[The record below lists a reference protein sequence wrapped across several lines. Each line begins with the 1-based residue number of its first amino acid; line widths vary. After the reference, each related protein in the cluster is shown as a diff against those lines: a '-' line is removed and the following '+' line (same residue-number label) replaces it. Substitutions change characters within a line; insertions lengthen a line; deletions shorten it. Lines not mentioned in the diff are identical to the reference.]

1 MSVIK
6 VTKRNFENEVMQSEK
21 TVLIDFWAS
30 WCSPCK
36 MISPIIDEIAHE
48 ASDIKICK
56 VNIDEEPELTQNFRV
71 MSIPTLTLIK
81 NGKVVGSSVGL
92 KSKAEIMKMIGR
104 YM

>member
-1 MSVIK
+1 
-6 VTKRNFENEVMQSEK
+6 MQSEK
-21 TVLIDFWAS
+21 TVLIDFLAS

-36 MISPIIDEIAHE
+36 MISPIIYEITHE

-56 VNIDEEPELTQNFRV
+56 VNIDEEPELTQKFRIT
-71 MSIPTLTLIK
+71 SIPTLTLIK
-81 NGKVVGSSVGL
+81 NGKVVDSSVGL

>member
-56 VNIDEEPELTQNFRV
+56 VNIDEEPELTQKFRIT
-71 MSIPTLTLIK
+71 SIPTLTLIK
-81 NGKVVGSSVGL
+81 NGKVVDSSVGL
-92 KSKAEIMKMIGR
+92 KSKAEIMIMIGR
-104 YM
+104 

>member
-56 VNIDEEPELTQNFRV
+56 VNIDEEPELTQKFRIT
-71 MSIPTLTLIK
+71 SIPTLTLIK
-81 NGKVVGSSVGL
+81 NGKVVDSSVGL

>member
-48 ASDIKICK
+48 ASDIRICK
-56 VNIDEEPELTQNFRV
+56 INIDEEPELTQKFRI
-71 MSIPTLTLIK
+71 MSVPTLTLIK
-81 NGKVVGSSVGL
+81 NGKVIDSSVGL
-92 KSKAEIMKMIGR
+92 KSKAEVMKMIGH